1 MISHVKYI
9 VQYFT
14 LKNIFWVGGVSYE
27 KGNVQSISCSCHVDN
42 FGGVAHAVDATLD
55 TVYVYGDRD
64 KAIVTVPGE
73 YQNKNA
79 VVGILGVK
87 DTMETPFQQTSLAQ
101 KTIDTF
107 AATPSEQSVN
117 VLINVPSIRN
127 SGSTLYNDF
136 SIRGIASNAY
146 QFRINGVPGLLSQT
160 NIPMNMV
167 ESATVISGPGIGI
180 TGVQAK
186 ESAGGVVNLQTK
198 RAGNKDITN
207 WTTYFSGR
215 STWGNAVDVSRRLDE
230 DKKWGIRINAAYSD
244 GDTGIVHEQ
253 ETQKNFSINLDHQAE
268 RSTTNI
274 FVGYR
279 DTHTDESQRY
289 FDFSA
294 KELTKLP
301 SAPSGKNNYAFDGQ
315 KFGMRTWMA
324 TLNHVQKLD
333 DTFNV
338 FFNAGYAYNNGYD
351 YLVNGSS
358 RLNVLNNNGDFSRNI
373 VNEPFAIRNGYV
385 QFGLNKKFD
394 IGVVKNDLTFSYDKD
409 WYQARWGKTLDTT
422 GTATGNL
429 YTGVNKPTHIPDV
442 GLKALYSG
450 DSQFYGWTIADTL
463 SYKKLDVTVGA
474 HHHVSRV
481 SSTSAVVKT
490 DATSPLFGIVYK
502 ASDNWSAYAN
512 HSESFDAGSVI
523 GSSYLNHGQIL
534 DPIKTKSNEVGVKYT
549 NGNIIT
555 SLSYFDIKQD
565 AKFDEYVDDQNKNL
579 TLNGENRYK
588 GVEWSVSGKVA
599 PKWVVSGGMMYLD
612 AQYNK
617 NNSKYLNGKQ
627 IMGTAKWSGVLTAEY
642 DASDTFNA
650 WGRMIYTGS
659 APIYTGANKELT
671 MDSSTVFDL
680 GVRYKSHIGNTGV
693 DYAFTVF
700 NVFDKDY
707 WLPRPTYSYGILG
720 NPRTY
725 YVSATMHF

>member
-1 MISHVKYI
+1 MKKGMYKVLAAAVMLTIS
-9 VQYFT
+9 
-14 LKNIFWVGGVSYE
+14 
-27 KGNVQSISCSCHVDN
+27 
-42 FGGVAHAVDATLD
+42 GGVAHAADTALD

-64 KAIVTVPGE
+64 KAIVAVPGE

-136 SIRGIASNAY
+136 SIRGIDSNAY

-198 RAGNKDITN
+198 RAGSKDITN

-215 STWGNAVDVSRRLDE
+215 STWGNAVDVSRRLGE

-244 GDTGIVHEQ
+244 GDTGIVHEK

-289 FDFSA
+289 FDFTNEA
-294 KELTKLP
+294 ITKLP
-301 SAPSGKNNYAFDGQ
+301 SAPSGKNNYAFKGQ
-315 KFGMRTWMA
+315 KLGMRTWMA

-333 DTFNV
+333 DTLNV

-351 YLVNGSS
+351 YLVNGAS
-358 RLNVLNNNGDFSRNI
+358 RLNVTNNNGDFTQNI

-422 GTATGNL
+422 GTTTGNL
-429 YTGVNKPTHIPDV
+429 YTGIDKPTHIPGV

-463 SYKKLDVTVGA
+463 SYKKWDVTVGA
-474 HHHVSRV
+474 HHHISRV
-481 SSTSAVVKT
+481 ASTSAVVKT

-502 ASDNWSAYAN
+502 ASDNWSIFAN
-512 HSESFDAGSVI
+512 HAESFDAGSVV
-523 GSSYLNHGQIL
+523 GSKYINQGEIL
-534 DPIKTKSNEVGVKYT
+534 DPTKTKSNEVGVKYT

-555 SLSYFDIKQD
+555 ALSYFDTKQD
-565 AKFDEYVDDQNKNL
+565 AKFEEHVDANNL
-579 TLNGENRYK
+579 IQTLNGETRYK
-588 GVEWSVSGKVA
+588 GLEWSVSGKVA
-599 PKWVVSGGMMYLD
+599 PKWVVSGGLLYLD
-612 AQYNK
+612 STYNK
-617 NNSKYLNGKQ
+617 NDKNYLNGNQ
-627 IMGTAKWSGVLTAEY
+627 VNGTPKWSGVLTAEY
-642 DASDTFNA
+642 DASDTFNV
-650 WGRMIYTGS
+650 WGRMVYTGS
-659 APIYTGANKELT
+659 APIYTNAGNKLT
-671 MDSSTVFDL
+671 IDSSTVFDL

-707 WLPRPTYSYGILG
+707 WLPRATRAYGILG

-725 YVSATMHF
+725 YLSATMHF